1 MKFRSILSA
10 WIIAL
15 AAVALALSV
24 ASPAWAQKAGG
35 TLVMVVAGNPPGF
48 DGHQEATFAMV
59 HPTAPH
65 YSLLV
70 KADPSDPAAVKVVPD
85 IATSWKIS
93 DGGKRYTFKIRKGV
107 KFHDGKALTAR
118 DVVATFRKLHNP
130 PKGTLSLRK
139 AYFAMVD
146 TITNPDDYTVV
157 FKLKNPFAS
166 FLNVVAI
173 PFNYI
178 YSADRLKQ
186 DMNWYQKNVEGTG
199 PFQFV
204 SYSAGSNWTGKRF
217 PGYFRKGRPY
227 LDGFE
232 AIFAPKMNLRVQAI
246 RGRRAMI
253 EFRGFPPAARDD
265 LKRALGDD
273 IRVQQ
278 STWNCSLIIF
288 PNSHRKPWN
297 DVRARQALNL
307 ALDRWQASRT
317 LSRIA
322 IMKKVGLAV
331 FPGHPLGLTEKEME
345 QLPGFGRD
353 TKANRAKAMR
363 LLKAAGVKKG
373 HKVKL
378 HNRAVDQPYKILG
391 TWAVDQWRQIGLDV
405 EQHAVPSGPWRAK
418 NRKKP
423 VPDVDVAIDANCQ
436 TVVNPSLDISKYISV
451 DRSGNNYAAYI
462 DRTLDKLY
470 DANLVETDPKK
481 QKELLRKFQMRLGE
495 QAWYIHTMWW
505 ERIIPHNAAVQG
517 WNITPSHYLNQ
528 DLTDVWLKS

>member
-1 MKFRSILSA
+1 MKLRLQISA
-10 WIIAL
+10 WVVAVL
-15 AAVALALSV
+15 AVALVFSM
-24 ASPAWAQKAGG
+24 ASSAWAQQRGG

-59 HPTAPH
+59 HPTAPQ
-65 YSLLV
+65 YSLLI
-70 KADPSDPAAVKVVPD
+70 KADPTDPAAVKVVPD
-85 IATSWKIS
+85 LAESWKVS
-93 DGGKRYTFKIRKGV
+93 NGGRTYTFNIRRGV
-107 KFHDGKALTAR
+107 KFHSGAPLTAR
-118 DVVATFRKLHNP
+118 DIVASFRKLHKP

-157 FKLKNPFAS
+157 FNLKTPFAS

-178 YSADRLKQ
+178 YSADRLAK
-186 DMNWYQKNVEGTG
+186 DMNWYQKNVDGTG

-204 SYSAGSNWTGKRF
+204 SFSAGSNWIGRRN
-217 PGYFRKGRPY
+217 PNYFRPGRPY

-246 RGRRAMI
+246 RGRRAHI

-265 LKRALGDD
+265 LKRAMGKD

-278 STWNCSLIIF
+278 STWNCALIIF
-288 PNSHRKPWN
+288 PNSVRKPWD

-307 ALDRWQASRT
+307 ALDRWQASKF

-322 IMKKVGLAV
+322 IMKKVGQAV
-331 FPGHPLGLTEKEME
+331 FPGHPLGLTQKEME
-345 QLPGFGRD
+345 QLPGYGRD
-353 TKANRAKAMR
+353 IKAARAKAR
-363 LLKAAGVKKG
+363 QLLKAAGVPKG
-373 HKVKL
+373 HKVEL

-391 TWAVDQWRQIGLDV
+391 TWVVDQWRKIGLDV
-405 EQHAVPSGPWRAK
+405 EQKPVPSGPWRAK

-436 TVVNPSLDISKYISV
+436 TVVNPTLDISKYLSV

-462 DRTLDKLY
+462 DRELDRLY
-470 DANLVETDPKK
+470 DANLVETDPAK
-481 QKELLRKFQMRLGE
+481 QKELLTKFQMRLGE

-505 ERIIPHNAAVQG
+505 ERIIPHNAAVMG

-528 DLTDVWLKS
+528 DLTDVWLKQ

>member
-1 MKFRSILSA
+1 MKFRSMKAVWVVAI
-10 WIIAL
+10 

-24 ASPAWAQKAGG
+24 ASPAMGQKKGG

-59 HPTAPH
+59 HPTAPQ

-85 IATSWKIS
+85 IAESWKVS
-93 DGGKRYTFKIRKGV
+93 NGGKRYTFKIRKGV
-107 KFHDGKALTAR
+107 KFHSGSPLTAR
-118 DVVATFRKLHNP
+118 DVVATFKKLHNP
-130 PKGTLSLRK
+130 PKGTRSLRK

-146 TITNPDDYTVV
+146 KITNPDDYTVV
-157 FKLKNPFAS
+157 FDLKTPFAA

-178 YSADRLKQ
+178 YDADRLAK
-186 DMNWYQKNVEGTG
+186 DMNWYQKNVEGSG
-199 PFQFV
+199 PFKFV
-204 SYSAGSNWTGKRF
+204 SFSAGSNWVGKRNEN
-217 PGYFRKGRPY
+217 YYRKGRPY

-246 RGRRAMI
+246 RGGRAHI

-265 LKRALGDD
+265 LKRALGKG

-278 STWNCSLIIF
+278 STWNCSLLIF
-288 PNSHRKPWN
+288 PNSHIKPWS

-307 ALDRWQASRT
+307 ALDRWQASKT

-322 IMKKVGLAV
+322 IMKKPGQAV
-331 FPGHPLGLTEKEME
+331 FPGHPLNLTEKEME

-353 TKANRAKAMR
+353 IEAARAEARK
-363 LLKAAGVKKG
+363 LLKAAGVPKG
-373 HKVKL
+373 YTFEL

-391 TWAVDQWRQIGLDV
+391 TWVVDQWRKIGLNA
-405 EQHAVPSGPWRAK
+405 QQKAVPSGPWRAK

-423 VPDVDVAIDANCQ
+423 VPDVNVAIDANCQ

-462 DRTLDKLY
+462 DRELDKLY
-470 DANLVETDPKK
+470 DANLVETDPAK
-481 QKELLRKFQMRLGE
+481 QKEILRKFQMRLGT
-495 QAWYIHTMWW
+495 QAWYIHTLWW
-505 ERIIPHNAAVQG
+505 ERIIPHSSKVQG

-528 DLTDVWLKS
+528 DLTDVWLKG